1 MSVGLDGI
9 VQHNERE
16 TVKTRPES
24 GLLLLH
30 PQQLEKCSILIISRM
45 FRINAQVTFAEKS
58 QKKINKKHNYT

>member
-1 MSVGLDGI
+1 MSAGLDGI

-30 PQQLEKCSILIISRM
+30 PQQLEKCSILIISYVSYKCASHFCREI
-45 FRINAQVTFAEKS
+45 RNENK
-58 QKKINKKHNYT
+58 QKT